1 MAVVGW
7 EIILVGIIVLVLFI
21 WGPQKIPEMARSIG
35 RARREFEEASKN
47 VTQRVSTLVVENAA
61 TDSLTDVAHK
71 LGIRTLEKTERE
83 ISDEVVKLLKQT
95 RTALLSN
102 P

>member
-47 VTQRVSTLVVENAA
+47 ITRPISPQVIENAA
-61 TDSLTDVAHK
+61 PSPSPMLLANWASGRWGRRNEKSLTK
-71 LGIRTLEKTERE
+71 
-83 ISDEVVKLLKQT
+83 S
-95 RTALLSN
+95 
-102 P
+102 

>member
-47 VTQRVSTLVVENAA
+47 ITQPISPPVIENAA

-71 LGIRTLEKTERE
+71 LGIRTLGKTERE
-83 ISDEVVKLLKQT
+83 ISDEIVRLTRQT
-95 RTALLSN
+95 RTAPLSS